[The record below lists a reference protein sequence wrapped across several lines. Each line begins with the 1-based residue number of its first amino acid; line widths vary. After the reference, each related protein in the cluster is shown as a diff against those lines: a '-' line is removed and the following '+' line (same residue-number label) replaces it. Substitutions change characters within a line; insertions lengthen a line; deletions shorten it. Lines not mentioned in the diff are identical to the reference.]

1 MFVDSHCHLDK
12 LDYDQ
17 THQSIEEVIEKAKQ
31 ANVTSMLSVGV
42 TLDSF
47 ANMLQMIEPFE
58 QVYASCGV
66 HPLDVSSPFDLERLY
81 QYAQHTKVVAIGETG
96 LDYHYQ
102 PETAVLQRQRFE
114 QQVQVAVE
122 LNKPLIIHTRQARED
137 TLAILKAGGA
147 EKCGGVIHCFT
158 EDQAFAQAVIELG
171 FYISIS
177 GIVTFRQA
185 TELKQVVKNL
195 PLERLLIE
203 TDSPYLAPIPHRGK
217 ENQPAYVVEVA
228 TYLAQLKGQSLTE
241 IAKQTTANFQRL
253 FLRHLPDDNNINRR
267 G

>member
-12 LDYDQ
+12 LNYEELHDG
-17 THQSIEEVIEKAKQ
+17 IEDVLKKAKA
-31 ANVTSMLSVGV
+31 ANVDKLLSVGV

-47 ANMLQMIEPFE
+47 PNMMELIKPYPEIM
-58 QVYASCGV
+58 ASCGV
-66 HPLDVSSPFDLERLY
+66 HPLDVESAFSLEQFKKYVANDR
-81 QYAQHTKVVAIGETG
+81 VVAVGETG

-102 PETAVLQRQRFE
+102 PETAELQKKRFE
-114 QQVQVAVE
+114 QQVEVAVDV
-122 LNKPLIIHTRQARED
+122 NKPLIIHTRNARED
-137 TLAILKAGGA
+137 TLSILRNGGA
-147 EKCGGVIHCFT
+147 DKCGGVIHCFT
-158 EDQAFAQAVIELG
+158 EDLAFAEAAMDLG

-185 TELKQVVKNL
+185 KELKEVVKQL

-228 TYLAQLKGQSLTE
+228 AYIAQLKGVSLSEVGEKTS
-241 IAKQTTANFQRL
+241 KNYQDL
-253 FLRHLPDDNNINRR
+253 FLR
-267 G
+267 

>member
-12 LDYDQ
+12 LNYDELHDGIQ
-17 THQSIEEVIEKAKQ
+17 DVLNKAKA
-31 ANVTSMLSVGV
+31 ANVEQLLSVGV

-47 ANMLQMIEPFE
+47 PAMMELIKPYPQIM
-58 QVYASCGV
+58 ASCGV
-66 HPLDVSSPFDLERLY
+66 HPLDVESNFSLEQFKRY
-81 QYAQHTKVVAIGETG
+81 VADERVVAVGETG

-102 PETAVLQRQRFE
+102 PDTAELQKRRFE
-114 QQVQVAVE
+114 QQVDVAVDV
-122 LNKPLIIHTRQARED
+122 NKPLIIHTRNARQD
-137 TLAILKAGGA
+137 TLDILKNGHA
-147 EKCGGVIHCFT
+147 ERCGGVIHCFT
-158 EDQAFAQAVIELG
+158 EDLPFAKAAMELG

-185 TELKQVVKNL
+185 KELKEVVKQL

-228 TYLAQLKGQSLTE
+228 AYIAQLKGVSLSEVAEKTS
-241 IAKQTTANFQRL
+241 KNYRDL
-253 FLRHLPDDNNINRR
+253 FLS
-267 G
+267 

>member
-12 LDYDQ
+12 LNYEELHDG
-17 THQSIEEVIEKAKQ
+17 IEDVLKKAKA
-31 ANVTSMLSVGV
+31 ANVDKLLSVGV

-47 ANMLQMIEPFE
+47 PNMMELIKPYPEIM
-58 QVYASCGV
+58 ASCGV
-66 HPLDVSSPFDLERLY
+66 HPLDVESTFSLEQFKKYVANDR
-81 QYAQHTKVVAIGETG
+81 VVAVGETG

-102 PETAVLQRQRFE
+102 PETAELQKKRFE
-114 QQVQVAVE
+114 QQVEVAVDV
-122 LNKPLIIHTRQARED
+122 NKPLIIHTRNARED
-137 TLAILKAGGA
+137 TLSILRNGGA
-147 EKCGGVIHCFT
+147 DKCGGVIHCFT
-158 EDQAFAQAVIELG
+158 EDLPFAEAAMDLG

-185 TELKQVVKNL
+185 KELKEVVKQL

-228 TYLAQLKGQSLTE
+228 AYIAQLKGVSLSEVGEKTS
-241 IAKQTTANFQRL
+241 KNYQDL
-253 FLRHLPDDNNINRR
+253 FLR
-267 G
+267 